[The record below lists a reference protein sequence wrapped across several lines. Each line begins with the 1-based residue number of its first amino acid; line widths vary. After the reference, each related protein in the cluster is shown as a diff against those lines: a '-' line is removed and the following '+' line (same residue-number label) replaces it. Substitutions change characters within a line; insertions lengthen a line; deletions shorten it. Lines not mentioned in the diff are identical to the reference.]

1 MKNRTL
7 AILLSLA
14 GATLVATAT
23 PAAAYTRHVVHGN
36 AEGGKTATTVVGR
49 EGPDGGAYGRARV
62 TKTDG
67 QGDVTTA
74 GGSAFRGPNGAKGA
88 RAGKTTVNADG
99 SATHASG
106 FAASGSKGT
115 VASQGSATRD
125 ASGNIDQSRTT
136 TATSATTGNSV
147 KATESYNSE
156 TGVTRSA
163 TCYNA
168 SGATIAC
175 PTRN

>member
-1 MKNRTL
+1 MNAHRLTTAL
-7 AILLSLA
+7 ALA
-14 GATLVATAT
+14 MATLVAAA
-23 PAAAYTRHVVHGN
+23 PAGAYTRHVVHGN
-36 AEGGKTATTVVGR
+36 AEGGKTATTVAGH
-49 EGPDGGAYGRARV
+49 EGPEGGVAGRARV
-62 TKTDG
+62 TRSDG
-67 QGDVTTA
+67 QGNVTTT

-88 RAGKTTVNADG
+88 RAGTTTVNADG
-99 SATHASG
+99 SASHTSG
-106 FAASGSKGT
+106 FAASGSKGS
-115 VASQGSATRD
+115 VASKGSATRD
-125 ASGNIDQSRTT
+125 AAGDVDQTRTT